1 MTIKYVDAFKA
12 NDGSLYIRL
21 NPRTFWGKICIR
33 LLQKRAYFCKR
44 YTWACSC
51 WPSFPNAGLGTDG
64 IDVWWPG
71 IYYLLNVRGLLFIFI
86 GTKSNFRNAEF
97 LYFWKNGWANVQRE
111 DVNSTTKAWGVT
123 ERGTVCHFEMRLGMT
138 FEKGSAG
145 IAPTHGGFLMCG
157 RLLAS
162 SDPTLK
168 KGVFTVR

>member
-71 IYYLLNVRGLLFIFI
+71 IYYLLNVRGLLFI
-86 GTKSNFRNAEF
+86 NFRLKFSKWRISIFSIEWLGKCSEGRCQCYDESLGGNGKRHSVS
-97 LYFWKNGWANVQRE
+97 FWNEVGHDLWKRQCWHHSNPWRLS
-111 DVNSTTKAWGVT
+111 DVWKVISKQWSNS
-123 ERGTVCHFEMRLGMT
+123 
-138 FEKGSAG
+138 
-145 IAPTHGGFLMCG
+145 
-157 RLLAS
+157 
-162 SDPTLK
+162 
-168 KGVFTVR
+168 